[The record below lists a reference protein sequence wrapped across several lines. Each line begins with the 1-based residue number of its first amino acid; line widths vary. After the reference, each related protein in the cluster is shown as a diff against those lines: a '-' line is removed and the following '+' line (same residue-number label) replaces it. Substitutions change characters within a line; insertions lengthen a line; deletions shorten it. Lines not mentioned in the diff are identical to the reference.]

1 MRTHKDKLQALLSYL
16 SINVSITSHRLMAEK
31 AYDMDD
37 ETWSWHC
44 LFLWAEDKNDRAKL
58 TNQQADQIRKMN
70 MSHSKIAFMFGVSAT
85 TIGRIKREESY

>member
-1 MRTHKDKLQALLSYL
+1 MSQKRMRTHKDKLQSLLSYL

-44 LFLWAEDKNDRAKL
+44 LLLWAVDKDDRAQMWKWFKHEYSDAML
-58 TNQQADQIRKMN
+58 LKEGYYETYK
-70 MSHSKIAFMFGVSAT
+70 
-85 TIGRIKREESY
+85 

>member
-1 MRTHKDKLQALLSYL
+1 MNQKRMRTHKDKLQALLSYL

-44 LFLWAEDKNDRAKL
+44 LLLWAVDKDDRAQLWKWFHKEYHDAVML
-58 TNQQADQIRKMN
+58 KEGYYD
-70 MSHSKIAFMFGVSAT
+70 
-85 TIGRIKREESY
+85 SYK

>member
-37 ETWSWHC
+37 ETWSWRC
-44 LFLWAEDKNDRAKL
+44 LLLWAEAKDDRAQLWKWL
-58 TNQQADQIRKMN
+58 QKEYHDAVMLKE
-70 MSHSKIAFMFGVSAT
+70 GYY
-85 TIGRIKREESY
+85 ESYK